1 MRHALTL
8 FEDDLRIEYTHLE
21 CSDTAFE
28 HFSDEAQEAIR
39 VTGGASYEVWRNG
52 VKISYNAIHPPKE
65 EPDEPERHY
74 SVHPKNLVLN
84 YDGCPYCHTRFCVT
98 CVDPFEFDT
107 ENKLQVKLYQEKKD
121 LAEKVESAISMIIGE
136 LNCSGGDR
144 ENIIYNAIA
153 LGIAK
158 SHRTLQQVGANVL
171 LRAIVD
177 YFAMCDGN
185 QNLSDGRNEA
195 AAALGTKLKEIM
207 DENPL
212 PQI

>member
-1 MRHALTL
+1 MYHALTL
-8 FEDDLRIEYTHLE
+8 FEEDLRIE
-21 CSDTAFE
+21 CADMKPSDIGFE
-28 HFSDEAQEAIR
+28 HFSDKAQEGIQFAGR
-39 VTGGASYEVWRNG
+39 AQYETYKNGHKTSY
-52 VKISYNAIHPPKE
+52 KTICPPK
-65 EPDEPERHY
+65 PEQHY

-84 YDGCPYCHTRFCVT
+84 YNGCPYCHTRFCVT

-158 SHRTLQQVGANVL
+158 SHRTLQQSAANVL

-185 QNLSDGRNEA
+185 QNLSDGRNET
-195 AAALGTKLKEIM
+195 AAALGKILKEIM